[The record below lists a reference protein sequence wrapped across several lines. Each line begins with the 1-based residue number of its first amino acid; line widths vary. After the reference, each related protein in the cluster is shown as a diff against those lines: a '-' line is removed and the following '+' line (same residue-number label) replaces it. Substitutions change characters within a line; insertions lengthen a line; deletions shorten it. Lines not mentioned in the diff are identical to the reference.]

1 MNSWNKKI
9 NKISHLF
16 ETQFDKLRYQLK
28 RKMGYDQPLQIVPY
42 TSYGNRTTLYLR
54 GRVFEQR
61 NDGNDANADKRDENS
76 FWDNLLKSYQRFESD
91 EVPNVLLT
99 ACFGN
104 TTMET
109 KTDEE
114 GYFSFNLPVTQPLGD
129 AELWHAITLTIP
141 LQSHLQAPLS
151 KAVTAQV
158 MIPAANCRFGI
169 ISDIDDTIMIT
180 KAKHLLAMAKLT
192 FLHSPNMRLSFLGVS
207 AFYRA
212 LESSGNYLRPFF
224 YVSSSPWN
232 LYDFLVEFMRLN
244 QIPKGALL
252 LRDYGLEADHFFQS
266 SHRKHKLSQIMHVM
280 DTYPMMS
287 FLLIGDS
294 GQHDPEIYAEIVAT
308 RAHQVRAI
316 YIRDVSSSQQRDE
329 EVRLLSKQT
338 KLHNIDLLLVADT
351 YAAAEHAVQQGFITP
366 EKLELIRE
374 DIRKDKA

>member
-1 MNSWNKKI
+1 MKSW

-16 ETQFDKLRYQLK
+16 ETHFDKLRYQLK
-28 RKMGYDQPLQIVPY
+28 HKMGYDQPLQIVPY
-42 TSYGNRTTLYLR
+42 TSYGNTTTLYLR

-61 NDGNDANADKRDENS
+61 TESDDANNVDKNS

-99 ACFGN
+99 ACFEN
-104 TTMET
+104 TTLET

-129 AELWHAITLTIP
+129 SELWHAVALTIP
-141 LQSHLQAPLS
+141 PQPRLQAPLS
-151 KAVTAQV
+151 EAVTAQV
-158 MIPAANCRFGI
+158 MIPAVNCSFGI

-212 LESSGNYLRPFF
+212 LESSGHYLRPFF

-232 LYDFLVEFMRLN
+232 LYDFLTEFMRLN
-244 QIPKGALL
+244 HIPKGALL
-252 LRDYGLEADHFFQS
+252 LRDYGLEADHFLQS

-280 DTYPMMS
+280 DTYPTMS

-294 GQHDPEIYAEIVAT
+294 GQHDPEIYAEVVAT

-338 KLHNIDLLLVADT
+338 QLHDIDLLLVADT

-366 EKLELIRE
+366 EKLELIRD
-374 DIRKDKA
+374 DIRKDKE

>member
-1 MNSWNKKI
+1 MISWNKKI
-9 NKISHLF
+9 NKISYLF

-28 RKMGYDQPLQIVPY
+28 RKMSYEQPLQIVPY

-54 GRVFEQR
+54 GRVFEQH
-61 NDGNDANADKRDENS
+61 NAGNDFDNVDKDS
-76 FWDNLLKSYQRFESD
+76 FWDNMLKSYQRFESD

-99 ACFGN
+99 ACFEN
-104 TTMET
+104 TTIET
-109 KTDEE
+109 TTDEE

-141 LQSHLQAPLS
+141 PQPLLIAPLS
-151 KAVTAQV
+151 EAVTAQV
-158 MIPAANCRFGI
+158 MIPAVNCSFGI

-252 LRDYGLEADHFFQS
+252 LRDYGLEADHFLQS

-280 DTYPMMS
+280 DTYPTMS

-294 GQHDPEIYAEIVAT
+294 GQHDPEIYAEVVAT

-316 YIRDVSSSQQRDE
+316 YIRDVSASPQRDE
-329 EVRLLSKQT
+329 EVRVLSKQT
-338 KLHNIDLLLVADT
+338 QLHNIDLLLVADT
-351 YAAAEHAVQQGFITP
+351 YAAAEHAVEQGFIKP
-366 EKLELIRE
+366 EKLELIRDE
-374 DIRKDKA
+374 IRKDKA

>member
-9 NKISHLF
+9 NKISYLF
-16 ETQFDKLRYQLK
+16 ETHFDKLRYQLK

-61 NDGNDANADKRDENS
+61 NDSDDVDNVDENS

-91 EVPNVLLT
+91 EVPNVLLS
-99 ACFGN
+99 ACFEN
-104 TTMET
+104 ITMET

-114 GYFSFNLPVTQPLGD
+114 GYFSFNLPVTKPLAD

-141 LQSHLQAPLS
+141 PQSSLQAPLTE
-151 KAVTAQV
+151 AVTAQV
-158 MIPAANCRFGI
+158 MIPAVNCSFGI

-192 FLHSPNMRLSFLGVS
+192 FLHSPTMRLSFLGVS

-244 QIPKGALL
+244 EIPKGALL

-280 DTYPMMS
+280 DTYPTMS

-294 GQHDPEIYAEIVAT
+294 GQHDPEIYAEVVAT

-338 KLHNIDLLLVADT
+338 QLHNIDLLLVADT
-351 YAAAEHAVQQGFITP
+351 YAAAEHAVEQGFIKP
-366 EKLELIRE
+366 EKLALIRD